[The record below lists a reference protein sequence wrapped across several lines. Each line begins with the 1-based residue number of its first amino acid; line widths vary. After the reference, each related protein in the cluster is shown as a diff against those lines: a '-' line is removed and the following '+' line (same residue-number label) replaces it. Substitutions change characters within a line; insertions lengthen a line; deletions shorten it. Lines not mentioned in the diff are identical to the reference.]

1 MSKEIIR
8 QLKSLKHAD
17 TGPSEE
23 WLKNNRKLL
32 LSQISN
38 SSAPKHNIKFN
49 FENAWQAMSV
59 FLPHAVV
66 YNVVRPAMV
75 MVLVL
80 MMGVGSWVATVSASY
95 ESLPGDWLYP
105 AKRVAEKTQVAVADV
120 VGNKNEV
127 VKLHGEFALRR
138 AIETRDIVSQNNP
151 DKLQIASEK
160 VDALKEEMN
169 TVNNKLEEIKTTLDS
184 GSEVVK
190 NINQN
195 AQEITDVLKAVKV
208 NLLISTDDV
217 GASDLSSQVS
227 EVKNMVK
234 DTAVKA
240 VEVMVEKHLQGDVSV
255 SKDDVKQAISDQLDS
270 AIKDAAESKQS
281 MVDVNK
287 AIDVVK
293 TEVSAIALDNKNN
306 DQPNTTQAL
315 SDKVE
320 ETSKQTQAA
329 VDSSQQFNT
338 ETGKTVNEGQQFL
351 SQDNLAQAMDKVK
364 EANAVNAQAE
374 KITDDTLKAVQ
385 NILPVVAVAAEGAV
399 VVVVSSTPVITSS
412 TLNTTSLNKI
422 INVSTTV
429 KSSVSTTIKVNV
441 STTPAIVPK
450 TTTTIR
456 Q

>member
-23 WLKNNRKLL
+23 WLKKNRELL

-38 SSAPKHNIKFN
+38 SAAPKHNIKLN

-66 YNVVRPAMV
+66 YNIVRPAMV
-75 MVLVL
+75 VVLIMV
-80 MMGVGSWVATVSASY
+80 MGVGSWVATVSASY

-105 AKRVAEKTQVAVADV
+105 AKRVAEKTQVAVSAV
-120 VGNKNEV
+120 VGDKNEV
-127 VKLHGEFALRR
+127 AKLHGEFALRR

-151 DKLQIASEK
+151 DKLRIASET
-160 VDALKEEMN
+160 VDDLKDEMN
-169 TVNNKLEEIKTTLDS
+169 TVNSKLEEIKTTLDS

-208 NLLISTDDV
+208 NLLISTDDA

-227 EVKNMVK
+227 EVKTMVK

-240 VEVMVEKHLQGDVSV
+240 VEVMVEKHLQGDASV
-255 SKDDVKQAISDQLDS
+255 SKEDVKQAISNQLDS

-281 MVDVNK
+281 MVEVNK

-293 TEVSAIALDNKNN
+293 TEVSAIALGNKNN

-320 ETSKQTQAA
+320 ETSKQTKAA

-374 KITDDTLKAVQ
+374 KVTDDTLKAVQ
-385 NILPVVAVAAEGAV
+385 NILPVVAVATEGAV
-399 VVVVSSTPVITSS
+399 VVAVTSTPVVTSS
-412 TLNTTSLNKI
+412 TLSTTSVIKV
-422 INVSTTV
+422 INVSTT
-429 KSSVSTTIKVNV
+429 TKVNV

-450 TTTTIR
+450 TTTTIK